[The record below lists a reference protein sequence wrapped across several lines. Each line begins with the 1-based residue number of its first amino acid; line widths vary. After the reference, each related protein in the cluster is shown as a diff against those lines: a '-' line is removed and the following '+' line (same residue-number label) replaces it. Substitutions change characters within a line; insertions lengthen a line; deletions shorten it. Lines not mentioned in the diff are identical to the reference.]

1 MRSPLTTLLTL
12 LLAVPALA
20 QTPQIERGKYLVTIG
35 ICEGCHS
42 PRDAQGHPVKS
53 MRLAGGR
60 RSGGLM
66 TPNLTP
72 DIETGLGKWSEAQI
86 VEALRNGVRPD
97 GSRIRP
103 PMAIFWYRHFSD
115 ADARAIAAYLKS
127 VPPIANK
134 VERTPV
140 TTPAPVYDR
149 VETVPEPAD
158 NAARGKYLAQTVSHC
173 MQCHTPREG
182 QFPDLAR
189 VGAGGNT
196 YSPPQG
202 GEVVSPNLTP
212 GNTDGVAKWTD
223 AQLKHAITHGVRP
236 DGGQMVNVMDFE
248 LYEQMKPED
257 LDLLVGYIR
266 SLKPVE
272 TPQARERAPRPAR

>member
-1 MRSPLTTLLTL
+1 MHAALPALLALGLLT
-12 LLAVPALA
+12 ASACA
-20 QTPQIERGKYLVTIG
+20 QAPDIERGKYLVTIG

-72 DIETGLGKWSEAQI
+72 DMQTGLGAWSEAQI

-127 VPPIANK
+127 IPPISNK

-140 TTPAPVYDR
+140 TTPAPVYER
-149 VETVPEPAD
+149 VESVP
-158 NAARGKYLAQTVSHC
+158 AA
-173 MQCHTPREG
+173 
-182 QFPDLAR
+182 
-189 VGAGGNT
+189 
-196 YSPPQG
+196 
-202 GEVVSPNLTP
+202 
-212 GNTDGVAKWTD
+212 
-223 AQLKHAITHGVRP
+223 
-236 DGGQMVNVMDFE
+236 
-248 LYEQMKPED
+248 
-257 LDLLVGYIR
+257 
-266 SLKPVE
+266 
-272 TPQARERAPRPAR
+272 